1 MKKEELIALGIEED
15 VAKQVLALHGKG
27 IEKHKSQNAKIA
39 QDLETMKEQMEAYKT
54 QLDEANTQIQSF
66 NEMDIEGIRKS
77 ATEWKEKH
85 DSAVKDFESK
95 IAAKEYE
102 FAIKEYANQFK
113 FTSDRV
119 KNSIVNDLMAKEFKF
134 EEGKLLGADDYM
146 NQLRESE
153 PSSFVSEDPREP
165 TPEFSKTLGV
175 GGPSEGPTFGFADMF
190 AGVRPKN

>member
-85 DSAVKDFESK
+85 DSAVKDLESK

-153 PSSFVSEDPREP
+153 PSSFVSEEPQEP
-165 TPEFSKTLGV
+165 TPQFAKSVGV